1 MQQLCPKLIGRAQ
14 IPHMYKVHRILSII
28 LFGSLLKSQGLDVV
42 AVFLFGSFIDQGRP
56 LYDLLCIT
64 LGKIKV
70 KLKLIV
76 VKFGALV
83 WKTLERERERLLNK
97 WLRRSFR

>member
-1 MQQLCPKLIGRAQ
+1 M
-14 IPHMYKVHRILSII
+14 
-28 LFGSLLKSQGLDVV
+28 KSQGLDVV
-42 AVFLFGSFIDQGRP
+42 AVCLFGLFIDQGKP
-56 LYDLLCIT
+56 LYDLFRIT

-83 WKTLERERERLLNK
+83 WKTLERERERLLIK
-97 WLRRSFR
+97 